1 MESDLRFLSVSSE
14 KRIGYITI
22 KAATVSGTIIN
33 TFYEIQMADG
43 FPVRGGGGEGDRV
56 GFDSHI
62 KTQIND

>member
-43 FPVRGGGGEGDRV
+43 FPVRGGGGG
-56 GFDSHI
+56 GG
-62 KTQIND
+62 